1 MMLVAR
7 RNKLLTA
14 VVLSLAVCIGAATAS
29 LSAQDTAQGWPIAWE
44 PNFDPVPGSRSTLV
58 LTNIP
63 TYTGMILP
71 FDKVRWASNVGPSGN
86 EQYTTYLVGSPGRGQ
101 MYLQW
106 RIWPPGNTAMTEAH
120 WHRERRTEVMV
131 FGSGYW
137 MGHGSV
143 VDFEHRRHSP
153 AGDFFTE
160 QPGGWHFG
168 WSDPN
173 DPSYNVMF
181 FFGTEPL
188 VDEPKPRDSSESH
201 VEFGNVASIQWEPAK
216 GTGPMT
222 SRLLGDASQAD
233 WYNEFN
239 KWSPGSSIQ
248 AHAHSDD
255 RYGVV
260 VSGTISM
267 SYGNTSDPAQARK
280 MPQGTFFTQPA
291 GIGHFMYVS
300 PDATEDAVILMIGK
314 GPSRIV
320 PITPPRA
327 TS

>member
-1 MMLVAR
+1 
-7 RNKLLTA
+7 
-14 VVLSLAVCIGAATAS
+14 
-29 LSAQDTAQGWPIAWE
+29 
-44 PNFDPVPGSRSTLV
+44 
-58 LTNIP
+58 
-63 TYTGMILP
+63 
-71 FDKVRWASNVGPSGN
+71 
-86 EQYTTYLVGSPGRGQ
+86 

-120 WHRERRTEVMV
+120 WHRELRTEVMV

-137 MGHGSV
+137 MGHGPV
-143 VDFEHRRHSP
+143 VGFDHRRHSP

-160 QPGGWHFG
+160 QAGGWHFG

-173 DPSYNVMF
+173 VPTSNVMF

-188 VDEPKPRDSSESH
+188 VDEPKPKDPSESH

-222 SRLLGDASQAD
+222 YRLLGDASKAG

-239 KWSPGSSIQ
+239 RWRPGSRME

-260 VSGTISM
+260 VSGTIYL
-267 SYGNTSDPAQARK
+267 SYGDKSDPAQGQR

-291 GIGHFMYVS
+291 GMGHFMYV
-300 PDATEDAVILMIGK
+300 PADAKADAIVLMIGK
-314 GPSRIV
+314 GPSKTV
-320 PITPPRA
+320 PIKPPRA
-327 TS
+327 AS